1 MNDEELVDNY
11 GWGAAAGVTI
21 WGYPPITPQR
31 IEAAKLRL
39 QNQEIIR
46 NQQRI
51 LDNMVLKDGYSIKD
65 VAKETGQ
72 HCNTVYNHIKKGK
85 LFGGRNEDG
94 AKYRISHD
102 ELQRYKKS
110 LNLK

>member
-1 MNDEELVDNY
+1 MTDQELVDKY
-11 GWGAAAGVTI
+11 GGIVGTGFTI
-21 WGYPPITPQR
+21 CGFPPITPQR

-94 AKYRISHD
+94 VKYRISHD

-110 LNLK
+110 LKLK

>member
-1 MNDEELVDNY
+1 MSDAELVDKY
-11 GWGAAAGVTI
+11 SGIVGTGFTI
-21 WGYPPITPQR
+21 WGFPPITPQR
-31 IEAAKLRL
+31 VESAMIRL
-39 QNQEIIR
+39 QNQQIIR